1 MIIYIE
7 YIYNMKENA
16 LWNKNTATGVVNAV
30 NGISAFRHCEG
41 EPLKVVNIVM
51 EF

>member
-16 LWNKNTATGVVNAV
+16 LWNRTATTKVVNVV
-30 NGISAFRHCEG
+30 NGTSAFRHCEG

>member
-1 MIIYIE
+1 
-7 YIYNMKENA
+7 MKENA
-16 LWNKNTATGVVNAV
+16 LWYRNATTGVVNV
-30 NGISAFRHCEG
+30 ISAFRHCEG